1 MLLALCAVIVSA
13 CVGDTADSTTTAVT
27 DMTTSTTT
35 ASTTTMGDTTS
46 SAGRLMPVPAGPAV
60 SCFYLDG
67 FIALT
72 EGQADAAIDALA
84 PYDVQ
89 VESVP
94 PSAVLDDTTAEGV
107 GETTSEEVSEI
118 LDGQLD
124 LLSTTVDSFD
134 VATLLT
140 ETLEIRSGPIYAI
153 GQASHWKLKAG
164 TDPISRPE
172 ATLPD
177 PTADVGEGII
187 AVVDSGIVEDPRG
200 PDWMSRGEHVLY
212 DDKDIETTTDDPRLA
227 SHGTF
232 VTSIIRQL
240 APAYRVAFAS
250 AQPVAPDSIVAR
262 EEDPL
267 PPDFPYVSTELHV
280 AEAMTRLTTRSELAA
295 ENVAALNL
303 SLGTYTCAPGE
314 DPTMVATMAAMRIW
328 FGAFPE
334 STVFAAGGNEPYVE
348 PFWPAGLSTYPLD
361 PNIQPDWVRGV
372 GAVNESGDQVVWG
385 STASAATTIPMPAPA
400 RPWVTN
406 VAPGCDL
413 LGLRGGTA
421 SDGAGVVAWSG
432 SSFATAVSAALVTTG
447 MSPVATGPPHE
458 YDYGV
463 PGLSFENLGSCDIP

>member
-1 MLLALCAVIVSA
+1 MDKRRWVVLLVLFAVIA
-13 CVGDTADSTTTAVT
+13 CDGAAEETTTTA
-27 DMTTSTTT
+27 TTVTTT
-35 ASTTTMGDTTS
+35 PTTTTTPESTTS
-46 SAGRLMPVPAGPAV
+46 SGPLLPVPEGPAV

-67 FIALT
+67 YIAV
-72 EGQADAAIDALA
+72 EQGQANAAQTALA

-89 VESVP
+89 IGP
-94 PSAVLDDTTAEGV
+94 ATPADVL
-107 GETTSEEVSEI
+107 GETTEPDVNEA
-118 LDGQLD
+118 LDSQLD
-124 LLSTTVDSFD
+124 LLSTSVDSFD
-134 VATLLT
+134 VATLLN
-140 ETLEIRSGPIYAI
+140 ELNDPNDPQIAAGPIYAI
-153 GQASHWKLKAG
+153 GQASHWQLKPG
-164 TDPISRPE
+164 TEPISRPQ

-177 PTADVGEGII
+177 TDRGEGII

-212 DDKDIETTTDDPRLA
+212 EDMDIETISDDPRLA

-250 AQPVAPDSIVAR
+250 ALPVTPDSIVAR

-280 AEAMTRLTTRSELAA
+280 AAAITRLTQRSELTA

-314 DPTMVATMAAMRIW
+314 EPTMVATMAAMRIW
-328 FGAFPE
+328 FGAFRE

-348 PFWPAGLSTYPLD
+348 PFWPAALSTYPLD

-372 GAVNESGDQVVWG
+372 GAVNETGDQVVWG
-385 STASAATTIPMPAPA
+385 STAAAATTTPMPAPQ
-400 RPWVTN
+400 RPWVTD

-421 SDGAGVVAWSG
+421 SDGATVAAWSG
-432 SSFATAVSAALVTTG
+432 SSFASAVSAALVTTG
-447 MSPVATGPPHE
+447 VPPVTAGPPHE
-458 YDYGV
+458 YDYSA

>member
-1 MLLALCAVIVSA
+1 MLLVLCAVIVSA
-13 CVGDTADSTTTAVT
+13 CDGDTEDSTTTAAT
-27 DMTTSTTT
+27 DTTTSTAT
-35 ASTTTMGDTTS
+35 ASTTTMGATTS

-67 FIALT
+67 FIALE
-72 EGQADAAIDALA
+72 EGQAEAAINALS

-94 PSAVLDDTTAEGV
+94 PSDVLGDTTAEGE
-107 GETTSEEVSEI
+107 GETTSEEVNEI
-118 LDGQLD
+118 LDSQLD

-140 ETLEIRSGPIYAI
+140 ELQIQSGPIYAI
-153 GQASHWKLKAG
+153 GQASHWSLKAG
-164 TDPISRPE
+164 TDPISRPDG
-172 ATLPD
+172 TLPD
-177 PTADVGEGII
+177 PTADPGEGII

-200 PDWMSRGEHVLY
+200 PDWMTRGEEVLY
-212 DDKDIETTTDDPRLA
+212 DDMDAETITDDPRVA

-240 APAYRVAFAS
+240 ASEHRVAFAS
-250 AQPVAPDSIVAR
+250 ALPIAQDSIVAR

-267 PPDFPYVSTELHV
+267 PPDLQYVSTELHV
-280 AEAMTRLTTRSELAA
+280 AAAITRLTQRSELTAG
-295 ENVAALNL
+295 NVAALNL
-303 SLGTYTCAPGE
+303 SLGTYPCSPLE
-314 DPTMVATMAAMRIW
+314 DPTLVATMAAMRTW

-334 STVFAAGGNEPYVE
+334 SMVFAAGGNEPYDA
-348 PFWPAGLSTYPLD
+348 PFWPAALSTYPLD

-372 GAVNESGDQVVWG
+372 GAVNKDKEQVVWG
-385 STASAATTIPMPAPA
+385 STTAAATTSPMPAPP

-421 SDGAGVVAWSG
+421 SDGATVVAWSG

-447 MSPVATGPPHE
+447 VTPVAPGPPHE
-458 YDYGV
+458 YDYSA